1 MSEQRAEHS
10 VDVQTPLELAG
21 AEEGAAELE
30 RAIGKAKA
38 LGRNPDRLNRQLAK
52 AREGM
57 KRYRLAHPEAGPP
70 ARILEMSHRRLEE
83 GKGAR
88 GEETEKAAR
97 KKEKEREGP
106 NGPSPPSARGSETA
120 EAGWVP
126 ALGPGAT
133 LTGGGA
139 MVDGGIL
146 PGGGNGTNQDCRKEE
161 SEPDGAGPGE
171 ASRKELRMEK
181 AGRATSAAEEAAAG
195 FWDARAFGSA
205 LEEMERQIMEEQER
219 ARAQLEL
226 SREQEQRVA
235 AMELR
240 LQKLEN
246 RGRLHRDGG

>member
-57 KRYRLAHPEAGPP
+57 KRYRLAHPDAGPQ
-70 ARILEMSHRRLEE
+70 ARILEMSNRRLEE
-83 GKGAR
+83 GKGACR
-88 GEETEKAAR
+88 EETEKAAR

-106 NGPSPPSARGSETA
+106 NGQSPPSARGSETA
-120 EAGWVP
+120 AAGWVP
-126 ALGPGAT
+126 ALGPGAP
-133 LTGGGA
+133 LPGGGTV
-139 MVDGGIL
+139 VDGGIL
-146 PGGGNGTNQDCRKEE
+146 PGGGNGTNQDSRKEE

-171 ASRKELRMEK
+171 GSRKDLRMEK
-181 AGRATSAAEEAAAG
+181 AGPATPAAAEAAAVC
-195 FWDARAFGSA
+195 WDARAVGRA
-205 LEEMERQIMEEQER
+205 MEEMERQIMEEQER
-219 ARAQLEL
+219 ARAQFEL

-246 RGRLHRDGG
+246 RGRLHREL